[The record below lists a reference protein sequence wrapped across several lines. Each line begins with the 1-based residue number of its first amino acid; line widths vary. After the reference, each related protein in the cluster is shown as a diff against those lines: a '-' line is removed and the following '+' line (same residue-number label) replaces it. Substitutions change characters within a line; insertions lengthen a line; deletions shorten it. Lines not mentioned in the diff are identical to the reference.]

1 MRYIYIYIYICLSP
15 CFASPPVFKQTAEV
29 HFFAADSEV
38 TCIKGSA
45 IPNYSACLSPC
56 LLAEQ
61 TVEIWQRDDQSYH
74 VASGKRL
81 LYRERTGKIH
91 HAIFDW
97 VNQLFLW
104 KTMEHHHVIN
114 G

>member
-1 MRYIYIYIYICLSP
+1 MIYIYDIYIYTYSI
-15 CFASPPVFKQTAEV
+15 FAPPPVFKQTAEV

-45 IPNYSACLSPC
+45 IPDYSACLSPC

-61 TVEIWQRDDQSYH
+61 TVEVWQRDDQSYH

-91 HAIFDW
+91 HAIFD
-97 VNQLFLW
+97 
-104 KTMEHHHVIN
+104 
-114 G
+114 